1 MKRFLGYL
9 YDCRYMW
16 IWFILSGGAFVLC
29 FALYEVEL
37 KAAVYP
43 VLLSAVFGIL
53 FFVLGYL
60 RREKKYKRLF
70 QISETGG
77 IVSESLPKPDCMTER
92 EYQKILLRSE
102 EEYRKQRVL
111 LQQEDTPINRELT
124 GELFRVEQYVEMALC
139 YVRLGEGASDLV
151 IKEYPLDDMI
161 RKAIRK
167 YAGQLIRR
175 KLRVIYE
182 GTDICVLTD
191 EKWLVFIIEQLLSNA
206 VKYTVSG
213 NVTIT
218 VDREK
223 KQLSISDTGI
233 GISPEDLPRIFEKG
247 YTGYNGRLDKKST
260 GIGLYLCRTAADKLG
275 HKLTAQSTVGKGSS
289 FTIDLSSYPLE
300 VE

>member
-102 EEYRKQRVL
+102 EEYRKQRKEWQAARKDMNDYYATWVHQIKAPIAVMRVL
-111 LQQEDTPINRELT
+111 LQQEDTPIKRAYRRIVPGRTVCGNGALLRA
-124 GELFRVEQYVEMALC
+124 FRRRC
-139 YVRLGEGASDLV
+139 VRSCDQR
-151 IKEYPLDDMI
+151 I
-161 RKAIRK
+161 
-167 YAGQLIRR
+167 
-175 KLRVIYE
+175 
-182 GTDICVLTD
+182 
-191 EKWLVFIIEQLLSNA
+191 S
-206 VKYTVSG
+206 SG
-213 NVTIT
+213 
-218 VDREK
+218 
-223 KQLSISDTGI
+223 
-233 GISPEDLPRIFEKG
+233 
-247 YTGYNGRLDKKST
+247 
-260 GIGLYLCRTAADKLG
+260 
-275 HKLTAQSTVGKGSS
+275 
-289 FTIDLSSYPLE
+289 
-300 VE
+300 

>member
-102 EEYRKQRVL
+102 EEYRKQREEWQAARKDMNDYYATWVHQIKAPIAVMRVL
-111 LQQEDTPINRELT
+111 LQQEDTPINT
-124 GELFRVEQYVEMALC
+124 
-139 YVRLGEGASDLV
+139 
-151 IKEYPLDDMI
+151 
-161 RKAIRK
+161 
-167 YAGQLIRR
+167 
-175 KLRVIYE
+175 
-182 GTDICVLTD
+182 
-191 EKWLVFIIEQLLSNA
+191 

>member
-1 MKRFLGYL
+1 
-9 YDCRYMW
+9 
-16 IWFILSGGAFVLC
+16 
-29 FALYEVEL
+29 
-37 KAAVYP
+37 
-43 VLLSAVFGIL
+43 
-53 FFVLGYL
+53 
-60 RREKKYKRLF
+60 
-70 QISETGG
+70 
-77 IVSESLPKPDCMTER
+77 
-92 EYQKILLRSE
+92 
-102 EEYRKQRVL
+102 
-111 LQQEDTPINRELT
+111 
-124 GELFRVEQYVEMALC
+124 MALC
-139 YVRLGEGASDLV
+139 YLRLGEGASDLV

>member
-1 MKRFLGYL
+1 MSDMEDY
-9 YDCRYMW
+9 YAAW
-16 IWFILSGGAFVLC
+16 VHQI
-29 FALYEVEL
+29 
-37 KAAVYP
+37 KAPIAV
-43 VLLSAVFGIL
+43 
-53 FFVLGYL
+53 
-60 RREKKYKRLF
+60 
-70 QISETGG
+70 
-77 IVSESLPKPDCMTER
+77 M
-92 EYQKILLRSE
+92 
-102 EEYRKQRVL
+102 RVL

-247 YTGYNGRLDKKST
+247 YTGYNGRADKTST
-260 GIGLYLCRTAADKLG
+260 GIGLYLCREITKKLG
-275 HKLTAQSTVGKGSS
+275 HGIMITSEIGKGTDV
-289 FTIDLSSYPLE
+289 TIVFERNNLD
-300 VE
+300 VRD

>member
-102 EEYRKQRVL
+102 EEYRKQREEWQAARRDMNDYYATWVH
-111 LQQEDTPINRELT
+111 QIKAPIL
-124 GELFRVEQYVEMALC
+124 
-139 YVRLGEGASDLV
+139 
-151 IKEYPLDDMI
+151 
-161 RKAIRK
+161 
-167 YAGQLIRR
+167 
-175 KLRVIYE
+175 
-182 GTDICVLTD
+182 
-191 EKWLVFIIEQLLSNA
+191 
-206 VKYTVSG
+206 
-213 NVTIT
+213 
-218 VDREK
+218 
-223 KQLSISDTGI
+223 
-233 GISPEDLPRIFEKG
+233 
-247 YTGYNGRLDKKST
+247 
-260 GIGLYLCRTAADKLG
+260 
-275 HKLTAQSTVGKGSS
+275 
-289 FTIDLSSYPLE
+289 
-300 VE
+300 

>member
-102 EEYRKQRVL
+102 EEYRKQREEWQAARKDMNDYYATWVHQIKAPIAVMRVL

-191 EKWLVFIIEQLLSNA
+191 EKWLVFIIE
-206 VKYTVSG
+206 
-213 NVTIT
+213 
-218 VDREK
+218 
-223 KQLSISDTGI
+223 
-233 GISPEDLPRIFEKG
+233 
-247 YTGYNGRLDKKST
+247 
-260 GIGLYLCRTAADKLG
+260 
-275 HKLTAQSTVGKGSS
+275 
-289 FTIDLSSYPLE
+289 
-300 VE
+300 